1 MRESSLT
8 CFADPRA
15 TLLRPDLLTLV
26 EKGNSSSW
34 HDLEI
39 ELVGEEAGR
48 GKEGEPGKEAY
59 LNKLREP
66 RDAWVL
72 ECFRVSDFSVIPQE
86 TGWVDLETSD
96 LKTCNMRVDLKT
108 CVDVVTSGSEDM
120 YICGN
125 KRLD

>member
-48 GKEGEPGKEAY
+48 GKEGETGKDAY

-66 RDAWVL
+66 RDAWAL

-86 TGWVDLETSD
+86 TGCVDLETSD
-96 LKTCNMRVDLKT
+96 LKTCNMRVDLNT
-108 CVDVVTSGSEDM
+108 C
-120 YICGN
+120 N